1 MGKRTKQGRPQRRT
15 ILVVTNGAVTEK
27 LYLEYI
33 KERSGIANTTIKIKM
48 QNEEPE
54 AVLRKL
60 RSPNSDTS
68 GYSEIWVVVDE
79 DMSDR
84 QSFMASCRKLSKKNQ
99 PWYGIVSR
107 PCFEVWLTAH
117 YGQVRKYADQQDAQ
131 RHFAQASGVEGKKLP
146 ADFPFVQV
154 GSAIHQCRLP
164 GIPQE
169 PLNELP
175 PSPGTGMP
183 HMIAA
188 FGIAPLPGGV
198 ERKANYK

>member
-1 MGKRTKQGRPQRRT
+1 MGRRKKRGRPQRRT

-27 LYLEYI
+27 LYLEYV
-33 KERSGIANTTIKIKM
+33 KEHAGLANTTIKIKM
-48 QNEEPE
+48 QNDEPE
-54 AVLRKL
+54 AILRKL

-68 GYSEIWVVVDE
+68 GYSEIWIVVDE

-99 PWYGIVSR
+99 PWHGIVSQ

-131 RHFAQASGVEGKKLP
+131 RHFAQASGAEGKKLP
-146 ADFPFVQV
+146 ADFPFDQA
-154 GSAIHQCRLP
+154 SNAIQQCRLP
-164 GIPQE
+164 GVPQE
-169 PLNELP
+169 AINELP

-183 HMIAA
+183 HVIAA
-188 FGIAPLPGGV
+188 FDIKLTPRSG
-198 ERKANYK
+198 